1 MFRTKKSRSLTFFGA
16 SAVVGVGSLW
26 YVTGELETAA
36 TFYVVSSVVVG
47 SALFAIVRANEW
59 INKGEE

>member
-16 SAVVGVGSLW
+16 SAAVGVGSLW

-36 TFYVVSSVVVG
+36 TFYIVSSVVVG
-47 SALFAIVRANEW
+47 SAFFAIVKANEW
-59 INKGEE
+59 IAKGEE